1 MRWKLHTHFGKS
13 WHKSIVDEHEGYLQ
27 YEIQLLP
34 SVSLFYDSV
43 MVDVED
49 RLETSQLTVQWLI
62 WYFAIWF
69 TKEVE

>member
-1 MRWKLHTHFGKS
+1 MKWKLHTHFGKS
-13 WHKSIVDEHEGYLQ
+13 WYKDIVDEHEGYLQ

-34 SVSLFYDSV
+34 NISLFYDSV

-49 RLETSQLTVQWLI
+49 RLETPQLTIQWLI
-62 WYFAIWF
+62 WYFTIWF